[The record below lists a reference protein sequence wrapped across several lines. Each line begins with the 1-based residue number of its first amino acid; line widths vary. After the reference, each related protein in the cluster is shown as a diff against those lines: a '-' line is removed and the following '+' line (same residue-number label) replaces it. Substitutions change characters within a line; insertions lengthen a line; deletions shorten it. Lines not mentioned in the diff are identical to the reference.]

1 MTISY
6 QIIYWRDIPAQ
17 VKVRAG
23 RNRVSR
29 PLSVRFERA
38 IDRAAMYAGKIDS
51 DDYLAEWHGSDWQQ
65 REGEPEAVAD
75 ALVSEIEAAYT
86 DKRLRAMARNGG
98 YEVKEE
104 EVEADQD

>member
-1 MTISY
+1 MTTSY

-17 VKVRAG
+17 VKARAG
-23 RNRVSR
+23 KNRVSR

-51 DDYLAEWHGSDWQQ
+51 DDYLAEWHSSEWQQ

-75 ALVSEIEAAYT
+75 TLVFEIEAAYP
-86 DKRLRAMARNGG
+86 DRRLRAMARKGG
-98 YEVKEE
+98 YAAEEE